1 MPNISETYHP
11 EYQTRQVQWAK
22 CRDAKNGEE
31 AIHEAGETY
40 LPRLTLQSD
49 LEYDAYKLR
58 ARWFNAFNKTV
69 SGYTGLVMR
78 NAIQVLYPDS
88 MESIVEN
95 IDQSGADVQAYI
107 KKALEE
113 LLEVG
118 RFGTL
123 IDYTDIEDD
132 ATIAEANAKD
142 ARVYWIAYKTED
154 IMDWEYTNGK
164 LTYVTLREQ
173 LTKRD
178 PFYLEYGK
186 EVRYR
191 VLELVDNIYTQSIY
205 IEGEEK
211 TATGTGQSITKEDV
225 LVSTK
230 TPKANNKPLT
240 AIPFYINQPDFTPE
254 VNIPPLMDLCNLN
267 LSHYRLKADH
277 NHALHFV
284 ALPTPYV
291 TGVDPNDP
299 NSPKTIGPQKLWLI
313 ENELAK
319 VGMLEYEGTGVH
331 SIHKELEVMEE
342 QMAILG
348 SRLLSPEPG
357 IEKTATSA
365 KIKSISETSDLSS
378 IITVLNKQFNDLF
391 NETVKWFGA
400 TFESSVSIS
409 KDFIPIN
416 MDSQMILALV
426 SSWMKGAF
434 DTGTLVH
441 NLQRGEI
448 IDPKLTTDEMIEL
461 IKNDR
466 AFVIKLIEDV
476 AVADAASPDISE
488 EEAAG
493 GSSSAQIGSSK
504 EDLT

>member
-1 MPNISETYHP
+1 MPNVSEVYHQ
-11 EYQTRQVQWAK
+11 EYIARQSQWTK
-22 CRDAKNGEE
+22 CRDAKNGEDS
-31 AIHEAGETY
+31 IHEAGETY
-40 LPRLTLQSD
+40 LPRLTLQAD
-49 LEYDAYKLR
+49 DEYEAYKLR

-78 NAIQVLYPDS
+78 NAIQVLYPEG
-88 MESIVEN
+88 MEDIVN
-95 IDQSGADVQAYI
+95 DIDQSGADVQAYI

-123 IDYTDIEDD
+123 LDFTNIKDG
-132 ATIAEANAKD
+132 ATIADADKQN
-142 ARVYWIAYKTED
+142 ARVYWLAYKTED
-154 IMDWEYTNGK
+154 IMDWEYIKGK
-164 LTYVTLREQ
+164 LVYVVLKEH

-178 PFYLEYGK
+178 PFYIEYGK
-186 EVRYR
+186 STRYR
-191 VLELVDNIYTQSIY
+191 VLELIDGVYTQSIY
-205 IEGEEK
+205 IEGD
-211 TATGTGQSITKEDV
+211 GRTKASASEDDNMDV
-225 LVSTK
+225 MVSQK
-230 TPKANNKPLT
+230 TPVIDNKTLDR
-240 AIPFYINQPDFTPE
+240 IPFYINQPDFTPE
-254 VNIPPLMDLCNLN
+254 VNMPPLMDLCNLN
-267 LSHYRLKADH
+267 LAHYRLKADH
-277 NHALHFV
+277 AHALHFV

-391 NETVKWFGA
+391 DETVIWFGA
-400 TFESSVSIS
+400 IFNSSVNIS

-434 DTGTLVH
+434 DTSTLVH

-448 IDPKLTTDEMIEL
+448 IDPELTTEEMIEM
-461 IKNDR
+461 IKKDR
-466 AFVIKLIEDV
+466 TFVLKLIEDV
-476 AVADAASPDISE
+476 ALADSAAPDDSE
-488 EEAAG
+488 EELSG
-493 GSSSAQIGSSK
+493 GSSSSQIGASK